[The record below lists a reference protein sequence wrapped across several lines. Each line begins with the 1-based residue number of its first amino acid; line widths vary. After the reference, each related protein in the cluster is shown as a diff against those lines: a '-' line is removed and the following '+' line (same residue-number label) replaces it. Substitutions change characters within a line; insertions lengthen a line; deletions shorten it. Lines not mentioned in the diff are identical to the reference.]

1 MLSQIQRMRLSA
13 SFSLHSV
20 LKRKRPLLLQEKKK
34 KKGVRGMGRKGA
46 PQDGQQVLKKKT
58 VTMRFC
64 HMWIPHNL
72 CQELLSI

>member
-20 LKRKRPLLLQEKKK
+20 LKRKRTLLLQEK